1 MPKPTSR
8 KQKFTIVNL
17 SKQKK
22 KEALLHL
29 TSEIKLSTSP
39 QSTTIQ
45 KLINYS
51 TFAEEHEFLR
61 EIGRIISKERTRS
74 AIMNTVAEAESLH
87 LKPHFRTPSLLCSL
101 KLQEENLR
109 QSEAQLIEFV
119 LIRASFESNLIH
131 ARYDQALKD
140 LEFAKEVTGE
150 TYWRIRCTLLTLA
163 MAGRIEEMSTYAER
177 CKVSVKDK
185 FSSFIINCMMLLAT
199 DPILHCGKI
208 VSSTI
213 DELRH
218 AGSRVYADLLTL
230 LFVPTAIEG
239 REERLTCS
247 HALQKF
253 PLIDQ
258 FVLLGNLL
266 AHNTSVAED
275 FDRRIG
281 LQENSILSYIQALEE
296 RGRPSPESIAASSRA
311 YEIGAYHD
319 VIHLF
324 DECTNSNRP
333 PICLASVRAKA
344 ERSLNIPAA
353 KQGISALGD
362 LVGSLNELYRMEA
375 MPNQASNSVR
385 SLAIQMNGMSF
396 STNLELCLFEA
407 MPHHFMESSRSFA
420 AKKASARHAVMTPWS
435 RALADQ
441 NDPVLNHK
449 YLTASPALPKY
460 REVKAKIREIA
471 LNNHPN
477 TDNLDSELEKYGVHC
492 PLKRDYNELASSA
505 YLMSGQYDKLIKLCA
520 ESLAANPSH
529 HTSFPLTKL
538 VAHIERES
546 LSSVDSLI
554 VLHTH
559 AKYVDPH
566 KEYALNEAFEDF
578 MSDRD
583 ATRPSQ
589 LFSEGQEI
597 SRKDAVLLKDIAT
610 TDTMDFLG
618 TFDGSNDARAERIRI
633 LDFLLSIGMIPTK
646 LHRKEVDEL
655 VGLIVVDSCAT
666 EFSANKISVND
677 NLIKRKL
684 NDEVSSML
692 QLYKSSTDN
701 KEETLLTVNSDNET
715 DDGLDI
721 ARAVVAGDKNT
732 TLFKMLSAVSRE
744 FLYDEKL
751 GLDKNL
757 SAEIRHGFFS
767 NLMRSKLDEKHLLT
781 EEDSNGEFQKN
792 EYWSATHQL
801 LIPEIVQSIDDALQN
816 FSRKFYKLIDEA
828 EEWMKVTSDASNTER
843 AFNFS
848 LYAHEFQNL
857 RPKADTATNAEEL
870 IDLCLELLWKTT
882 EYGLTNIRERLNVD
896 LKSRIDRIFDELIAD
911 LDNCRKAAPLS
922 ELFAAIHSSKNGIR
936 EDISTIAEWFKRSGS
951 TSMRPLSISE
961 LIDVS
966 IECYARVRRL
976 PLNISNQID
985 PSLQHPSIDGVHMK
999 YFVTAVLN
1007 IIENSLRH
1015 SGFGAET
1022 SIDVQ
1027 GSSNGRDWWLSIS
1040 NPISNA
1046 VLIPLNASGL
1056 SAIQER
1062 IGNTPTSEM
1071 IRGEGGT
1078 GLIKVVNHLS
1088 SISDRLK
1095 LSVTIRDCNFEV
1107 RIEHSA

>member
-1 MPKPTSR
+1 MPRKR
-8 KQKFTIVNL
+8 ANKQKFIIVD
-17 SKQKK
+17 SRKQKK

-39 QSTTIQ
+39 LSKTLQS
-45 KLINYS
+45 LVNYS
-51 TFAEEHEFLR
+51 AFAEEHEFLR
-61 EIGRIISKERTRS
+61 EIGRIISKKKTRS
-74 AIMNTVAEAESLH
+74 AIRNTIPEAESLH
-87 LKPHFRTPSLLCSL
+87 LKPLFRTPSLLCSL
-101 KLQEENLR
+101 KLQEENLK
-109 QSEAQLIEFV
+109 QSESELLEFV
-119 LIRASFESNLIH
+119 EIRASFESNLIQ

-140 LEFAKEVTGE
+140 LDLAKERTGE
-150 TYWRIRCTLLTLA
+150 SYWRIRCTLLTLA
-163 MAGRIEEMSTYAER
+163 MAGRIEEMSAYAER
-177 CKVSVKDK
+177 CKVSVNDK

-213 DELRH
+213 DELRQ
-218 AGSRVYADLLTL
+218 AGSRAYADLLAL
-230 LFVPTAIEG
+230 LFVPTATEG

-253 PLIDQ
+253 PLVDQ

-266 AHNTSVAED
+266 AHNASVTGDYEK
-275 FDRRIG
+275 RIE
-281 LQENSILSYIQALEE
+281 LQERSILSYIRRLEQD
-296 RGRPSPESIAASSRA
+296 GRPSSEIIESTTRS

-319 VIHLF
+319 VISSF

-333 PICLASVRAKA
+333 PICLASIRAKA
-344 ERSLNIPAA
+344 ERYLSIPAS
-353 KQGISALGD
+353 KQGTSALSD
-362 LVGSLNELYRMEA
+362 LIGNLNEIYRMDA

-396 STNLELCLFEA
+396 STNLELCIFEA
-407 MPHHFMESSRSFA
+407 MPHHFMERPRTFA
-420 AKKASARHAVMTPWS
+420 ARKVSARHGTMTPWS
-435 RALADQ
+435 KALTESG
-441 NDPVLNHK
+441 DPILSYL
-449 YLTASPALPKY
+449 YLTAPTALPKC
-460 REVKAKIREIA
+460 RDTKRNVREIA
-471 LNNHPN
+471 LEKEPN
-477 TDNLDSELEKYGVHC
+477 LKELDIELQQYSQHC
-492 PLKRDYNELASSA
+492 PLERDFNELASSA
-505 YLMSGQYDKLIKLCA
+505 YLMTAQYDKLIKLCA
-520 ESLAANPSH
+520 ESLASNPSH
-529 HTSFPLTKL
+529 HTSFPLSKI
-538 VAHIERES
+538 VSHIESES

-566 KEYALNEAFEDF
+566 KEYALNEAFENF
-578 MSDRD
+578 MSDRE

-589 LFSEGQEI
+589 IFSEGQEI
-597 SRKDAVLLKDIAT
+597 SRTDAILLKDIAT

-618 TFDGSNDARAERIRI
+618 TFDGSNDTRAERIRI
-633 LDFLLSIGMIPTK
+633 LDYLLSIGMIPAK
-646 LHRKEVDEL
+646 IHRKEVDEL

-684 NDEVSSML
+684 SDEVSSLL
-692 QLYKSSTDN
+692 QLYKSSTES
-701 KEETLLTVNSDNET
+701 KEETLLTVNNDNET

-732 TLFKMLSAVSRE
+732 TLFKILSAVRRE

-781 EEDSNGEFQKN
+781 EEGSDGEFQEN
-792 EYWSATHQL
+792 EYWRTTHQL
-801 LIPEIVQSIDDALQN
+801 LIPEIVQSIDDALQD
-816 FSRKFYKLIDEA
+816 FSRKFYGLIDEA

-848 LYAHEFQNL
+848 LYAHEFQSL
-857 RPKADTATNAEEL
+857 RPKADLASNAEEL
-870 IDLCLELLWKTT
+870 IDLCLDLLWQTT
-882 EYGLTNIRERLNVD
+882 EHGLTNIRERLNVD
-896 LKSRIDRIFDELIAD
+896 LKSRIDKIFDELIAD

-922 ELFAAIHSSKNGIR
+922 DLFAAIHSSKNGIR

-976 PLNISNQID
+976 PLSISNNID
-985 PSLQHPSIDGVHMK
+985 HSLQHPSIDGAHMK
-999 YFVTAVLN
+999 YFVTAILN
-1007 IIENSLRH
+1007 IIENSLKH

-1022 SIDVQ
+1022 SIEVH
-1027 GSSNGRDWWLSIS
+1027 GKYEGEMWWLSVS
-1040 NPISNA
+1040 NPVSNA
-1046 VLIPLNASGL
+1046 VLVPLKQNGL
-1056 SAIQER
+1056 SVIQQR
-1062 IGNTPTSEM
+1062 IGNTPTSEL

-1088 SISDRLK
+1088 SISDRFT
-1095 LSVTIRDCNFEV
+1095 LSVNIQDSNFEV
-1107 RIEHSA
+1107 RIEHST